1 MHVSTPSHPPPPPFT
16 SSSITIQT
24 TSVALQFSVRSSQ
37 VWLSSPMTS
46 TVREGSQPWCTADLL
61 HSSRSQRKKISTWK
75 IVPVS
80 SVVHFTSPA
89 LKHVRHSK
97 ESEST
102 IKYFLYN
109 SIRAVRNFSRPS
121 NLKNIYSIQPCTFVI
136 KQLISYLNI

>member
-1 MHVSTPSHPPPPPFT
+1 MFFFSFILFHFISFSVSLREKWGAEILSFRIIQIVKGFTYPPPPLLPPFT

-46 TVREGSQPWCTADLL
+46 TVREGSQPWCTTDLL
-61 HSSRSQRKKISTWK
+61 HSSRSQRKKILTWK

-80 SVVHFTSPA
+80 SVVHFTSTA

-102 IKYFLYN
+102 I
-109 SIRAVRNFSRPS
+109 
-121 NLKNIYSIQPCTFVI
+121 
-136 KQLISYLNI
+136 

>member
-1 MHVSTPSHPPPPPFT
+1 MYISTPSPFT

-46 TVREGSQPWCTADLL
+46 TVREGSQPWCTTDLL
-61 HSSRSQRKKISTWK
+61 HSTRSQRKKILTWK

-102 IKYFLYN
+102 TKYFLYT
-109 SIRAVRNFSRPS
+109 SIQVVRNFRPTEPS
-121 NLKNIYSIQPCTFVI
+121 KIHYNIQSCTSVI
-136 KQLISYLNI
+136 KQ